1 MCRVALAAK
10 SRSSCLECQDGA
22 ISGGRLVE
30 CIVYLWWDKMCT
42 SSCLFFHLM
51 PTSASTQNVLLYQ
64 CLWFAT
70 GRQSNELAAR
80 LAGRERAKW
89 RHIGAG
95 IVLPHYTAGWLMRKF
110 CHRGLSVKNK
120 TTARDGRQQEKL
132 I

>member
-1 MCRVALAAK
+1 M
-10 SRSSCLECQDGA
+10 
-22 ISGGRLVE
+22 
-30 CIVYLWWDKMCT
+30 YT

-51 PTSASTQNVLLYQ
+51 RTTASAQRTCVSVPVV
-64 CLWFAT
+64 CR

-80 LAGRERAKW
+80 LTGRERAKW

-95 IVLPHYTAGWLMRKF
+95 RVLPHYNTGWLMRKF